1 MSNSNGFIR
10 RMIPLGLC
18 TFLWAGS
25 PATAQTESSGAVA
38 GRAERTPVSVTGVR
52 AEINSEGTSVTVSW
66 ELSESDRVNSVPV
79 GGDLT
84 AGGAFVGVNGVE
96 DYNIW
101 RQGAEDT
108 EPTLVATVNAGETSF
123 VDESFVLGTTYTYS
137 VTATAPAGDNES
149 APTEADTPI
158 DVGPPPAVTL
168 TLDQASLGEGDGV
181 AAVTVTATLSSAW
194 SLNTPVELSISD
206 AGTAEQAEGRDYTA
220 EWTGQTITIAAGES
234 EGSATLLVSVNDDN
248 LAEGDIVETIL
259 LEGTSAVSGGANETA
274 DLAVAG
280 TEITL
285 TDNDVAPTSITLTV
299 DTANLDEGAG
309 ETAVEV
315 TATLG
320 DGSTALLTDTAVAL
334 SLSGTHVDLGP
345 DYEAGE
351 VTITIPA
358 EQTGASSPLTLT
370 PNDDNL
376 AEGDETI
383 EVSGAADGFTV
394 ESASIGLTDNDV
406 APTSIALEVD
416 NSTFGEGDEATVT
429 VTATLGDGST
439 ALLNDTEVA
448 LAVAESDENAAAA
461 GAVTIAAG
469 ETSASGSITLT
480 LLEENLV
487 DGDKTIA
494 LVGTAAGYD
503 IGDIELTVTD
513 NDVAPTSIT
522 LEVDA
527 STFDEGDGDA
537 TITVTAT
544 LGDGSTALLNDTEVA
559 LAVAES
565 DENAAAAGAVTIAAG
580 ETSASGSITLTLLE
594 ENLVDGDK
602 TIALV
607 GTAAGYDIGDIEL
620 TVTDNDVAPTS
631 ITLEVDASTFDEG
644 DGDATITVTATL
656 GDGSTALLNDTEVAL
671 AVAESDENAA
681 AAGAVTIAA
690 GETSASGSITLTLLE
705 ENLVDGDKTIALVG
719 TAAGYDIGDIELTV
733 TDNDVAPTSITL
745 EVDASTFDEG
755 DGDATITVTATLGD
769 GSTALLN
776 DTEVALA
783 VAESDENA
791 AAAGAVTIAAGETS
805 ASGSITLTLLEENL
819 VDGDKTI
826 ALVGTAAGYDI
837 GDIELTVTDN
847 DVAPTSITLEVD
859 ASTFDEGD
867 GDATITVTA
876 TLGDGS
882 TALLNDTEVALA
894 VAESDEN
901 AAAAGAVT
909 IAAGETSAS
918 GSITLTLLEENLV
931 DGDKTIALVGTAAGY
946 DIGDIELTVTDNDVA
961 PTSITLEVDASTF
974 DEGDGDATITVTAT
988 LGDGSTALLNDTEV
1002 ALAVAESDE
1011 NAAAAGA
1018 VTIAAGET
1026 SASGSITLTLLEEN
1040 LVDGDKTIALVGT
1053 AAGYDIGDIELTVTD
1068 NDVAPTSITLEVDA
1082 STFDEGDGDAT
1093 ITVTA
1098 TLGDGSTALLNDT
1111 EVALAVAES
1120 DENAAA
1126 AGAVTI
1132 AAGETSASGSIT
1144 LTLLEENLVDGDK
1157 TIALVGTAAGYDIG
1171 DIELTVTDNDVAPT
1185 SITLEVDA
1193 STFDE
1198 GDGDATITVTATL
1211 GDGSTALLNDTEVAL
1226 AVAESDENAA
1236 AAGAVT
1242 IAAGETSA
1250 SGSITLTLLEENLV
1264 DGDKTIA
1271 LVGTAAGYDI
1281 GDIELT
1287 VTDNDVAP
1295 TSITL
1300 EVDASTFDEGDG
1312 DATITVTA
1320 TLGDGSTA
1328 LLNDTEVAL
1337 AVAESDE
1344 NAAAAGAV
1352 TIAAG
1357 ETSASG
1363 SITLTLLEENLVDGD
1378 KTIALVGTAA
1388 GYDIGDIELTVTDND
1403 VAPTSITLEVD
1414 ASTFDEGDGDAT
1426 ITVTAT
1432 LGDGS
1437 TALLNDT
1444 EVALAVAESD
1454 ENAAA
1459 AGAVTIAAGETSAS
1473 GSITLTLLE
1482 ENLVD
1487 GDKIILLTGTAGG
1500 YDIGDVELTVT
1511 DNDVAPT
1518 TITLSVDTDS
1528 FDEGDG
1534 ETAVTVTAVL
1544 GDGSTALLND
1554 TQITL
1559 SLSGTAEDG
1568 SDYTASIP
1576 TITVAAEQTSGSG
1589 VLTLTPPDDELIPE
1603 YEETIV
1609 VEGAADGFTVASATI
1624 AITDN
1629 DDEPTVVNPIPA
1641 MILYVGGAE
1650 GVMELSGKFRGLDMT
1665 YSATSSAPG
1674 VATVSVEGS
1683 QVTVSAVIEG
1693 ESSIEVTA
1701 MNTIGPDAS
1710 QAFAVT
1716 VMTEPNET
1724 QIVGDALAAIGRTT
1738 LSSVSSAIGTRF
1750 ASRPSSTMMTLAGYS
1765 LLSKGGASHL
1775 GARGFGLQ
1783 PELRYAQASRNEMS
1797 WKQAL
1802 RNTSFAV
1809 PMGEGGGSD
1818 PGLPNWTLWGL
1829 GDYNTFEGTPDYG
1842 SHSGTVTSVYL
1853 GVDKSVAQRA
1863 QLGVTVSY
1871 SMGETDYDFEG
1882 DGASGSGALTTVLT
1896 SVYPYLRFA
1905 PSAGMDIWALGGV
1918 GVGTAENERGVTSTT
1933 EESDLSMTLGLLG
1946 ARQSLG
1952 TMGGLDMA
1960 LRGDA
1965 GMVNLSTAEGE
1976 GVIAD
1981 QAVAAQR
1988 FRLGVEGGHT
1998 FQMASC
2004 AKVTP
2009 YGELSGR
2016 FDGGDGQTGGG
2027 LEAAGGLRY
2036 ECPRSRF
2043 RFEARG
2049 RILALNSAY
2058 SESGGSVMAS
2068 YSPGAD
2074 GLGLS
2079 MALAPHWGASGGG
2092 ARALWRDNAFRTIGR
2107 LGSLRDD
2114 WSMDAQVGYG
2124 MRVQPL
2130 PGVLT
2135 PFAQFM
2141 PAGAGEQMR
2150 LGVRFEGL
2158 GGTAFEMLDLNL
2170 SAGRV
2175 DRRQRYAEHRV
2186 DVRGAMYF

>member
-1 MSNSNGFIR
+1 MSNSSGFIR

-38 GRAERTPVSVTGVR
+38 GRAERTPVSVTGVG

-66 ELSESDRVNSVPV
+66 ELSESDRVTSVPV

-84 AGGAFVGVNGVE
+84 AGGAFVGVNGVD

-108 EPTLVATVNAGETSF
+108 EPTLVGTVNAGETSF
-123 VDESFVLGTTYTYS
+123 VDESFALGTTYTYS

-149 APTEADTPI
+149 APTAADTPI

-168 TLDQASLGEGDGV
+168 TVDQASLGEGDGV
-181 AAVTVTATLSSAW
+181 ATVTVTATLSRTW

-220 EWTGQTITIAAGES
+220 EWTGQLTIAAGES

-248 LAEGDIVETIL
+248 LAEGDIAETIL

-274 DLAVAG
+274 DLDVAG

-345 DYEAGE
+345 DYEASE

-358 EQTGASSPLTLT
+358 EQTGASSTLTLT

-406 APTSIALEVD
+406 APTSITLEVD
-416 NSTFGEGDEATVT
+416 ASTFGEGDGDATIT

-461 GAVTIAAG
+461 GAVTIAAR

-480 LLEENLV
+480 ILEENLV

-527 STFDEGDGDA
+527 STFGEGDGDA

-565 DENAAAAGAVTIAAG
+565 DENAAAAGAVTIAAR
-580 ETSASGSITLTLLE
+580 ETSASGSITLTILE

-602 TIALV
+602 TIALT
-607 GTAAGYDIGDIEL
+607 GTAAGYDIGVVELTVTDNDVPPIITLAVDNSTFGEGDGEATLTVTATLSDGSTALLNDTEVALAVAESDENAAAAAAVTIAAGETSASGALTLTLLDENLVDGDKTIALTGTAAGYDIGVVEL
-620 TVTDNDVAPTS
+620 TVTDNDVAPTT
-631 ITLEVDASTFDEG
+631 ITLEVDASTFGEG
-644 DGDATITVTATL
+644 DGEATITVTATL

-681 AAGAVTIAA
+681 AAAAVTIAA
-690 GETSASGSITLTLLE
+690 GETSASGALALTLLD
-705 ENLVDGDKTIALVG
+705 ENLVDGDKTIALTG
-719 TAAGYDIGDIELTV
+719 TAAGYDIGVVELTVTDNDVPPIITLAVDNSTFGEGDGEATLTVTATLGDGSTALLNDTEVALAVAESDENAAAAAAVTIAAGETSASGALTLTLLDENLVDGDKIILLTGTAGGFDIGVVELTV
-733 TDNDVAPTSITL
+733 TDNDVAPTTITL
-745 EVDASTFDEG
+745 EVVASTFGEG
-755 DGDATITVTATLGD
+755 DGEATITVTATLGD

-791 AAAGAVTIAAGETS
+791 AAAAAVTIAAGETS
-805 ASGSITLTLLEENL
+805 ASGALVLTLKEENL

-826 ALVGTAAGYDI
+826 ALTGTAAGYDI
-837 GDIELTVTDN
+837 GDVELTVTDNDVAPTSITLEVVASTFGEGDGDATITVTATLGDGSTVLLNDTEVALAVAESDENAAAAAAVTIAAGETSGSGSITLTLLDEDLVDGDKTIALTGTAAGYDIGDVELTVTDN

-859 ASTFDEGD
+859 TSTFGEGD
-867 GDATITVTA
+867 GEATLTVTA

-901 AAAAGAVT
+901 AAAAAAVT

-918 GSITLTLLEENLV
+918 GALVLTLKEENLV
-931 DGDKTIALVGTAAGY
+931 DGDKTIALTGTAA
-946 DIGDIELTVTDNDVA
+946 
-961 PTSITLEVDASTF
+961 
-974 DEGDGDATITVTAT
+974 
-988 LGDGSTALLNDTEV
+988 
-1002 ALAVAESDE
+1002 
-1011 NAAAAGA
+1011 
-1018 VTIAAGET
+1018 
-1026 SASGSITLTLLEEN
+1026 
-1040 LVDGDKTIALVGT
+1040 
-1053 AAGYDIGDIELTVTD
+1053 
-1068 NDVAPTSITLEVDA
+1068 
-1082 STFDEGDGDAT
+1082 
-1093 ITVTA
+1093 
-1098 TLGDGSTALLNDT
+1098 
-1111 EVALAVAES
+1111 
-1120 DENAAA
+1120 
-1126 AGAVTI
+1126 
-1132 AAGETSASGSIT
+1132 
-1144 LTLLEENLVDGDK
+1144 
-1157 TIALVGTAAGYDIG
+1157 
-1171 DIELTVTDNDVAPT
+1171 
-1185 SITLEVDA
+1185 
-1193 STFDE
+1193 
-1198 GDGDATITVTATL
+1198 
-1211 GDGSTALLNDTEVAL
+1211 
-1226 AVAESDENAA
+1226 
-1236 AAGAVT
+1236 
-1242 IAAGETSA
+1242 
-1250 SGSITLTLLEENLV
+1250 
-1264 DGDKTIA
+1264 
-1271 LVGTAAGYDI
+1271 
-1281 GDIELT
+1281 
-1287 VTDNDVAP
+1287 
-1295 TSITL
+1295 
-1300 EVDASTFDEGDG
+1300 
-1312 DATITVTA
+1312 
-1320 TLGDGSTA
+1320 
-1328 LLNDTEVAL
+1328 
-1337 AVAESDE
+1337 
-1344 NAAAAGAV
+1344 
-1352 TIAAG
+1352 
-1357 ETSASG
+1357 
-1363 SITLTLLEENLVDGD
+1363 
-1378 KTIALVGTAA
+1378 
-1388 GYDIGDIELTVTDND
+1388 
-1403 VAPTSITLEVD
+1403 
-1414 ASTFDEGDGDAT
+1414 
-1426 ITVTAT
+1426 
-1432 LGDGS
+1432 
-1437 TALLNDT
+1437 
-1444 EVALAVAESD
+1444 
-1454 ENAAA
+1454 
-1459 AGAVTIAAGETSAS
+1459 
-1473 GSITLTLLE
+1473 
-1482 ENLVD
+1482 
-1487 GDKIILLTGTAGG
+1487 G

-1534 ETAVTVTAVL
+1534 ETAVTVIAVL

-1576 TITVAAEQTSGSG
+1576 TITVEAEQTSGSG
-1589 VLTLTPPDDELIPE
+1589 LLTLTPPDELIPE

-1650 GVMELSGKFRGLDMT
+1650 GVMELSDKYRGLDMT

-1750 ASRPSSTMMTLAGYS
+1750 ATRPSSTMMTLAGYS

-1818 PGLPNWTLWGL
+1818 PVLPNWTLWGL

-1918 GVGTAENERGVTSTT
+1918 GAGTAENERGVTSTT

-2027 LEAAGGLRY
+2027 LEAAGGFRY

-2049 RILALNSAY
+2049 RILSLNSAY

-2079 MALAPHWGASGGG
+2079 MALAPHWGAAGGG
-2092 ARALWRDNAFRTIGR
+2092 AQALWRDDSFRTIGR
-2107 LGSLRDD
+2107 LGSRDD

-2141 PAGAGEQMR
+2141 PAGTGEQMR

-2158 GGTAFEMLDLNL
+2158 GGTAFEMLDLNV

>member
-1 MSNSNGFIR
+1 MSNSSGFIR

-38 GRAERTPVSVTGVR
+38 GRAERTPVSVTGVG

-66 ELSESDRVNSVPV
+66 ELSESDRVTSVPV

-84 AGGAFVGVNGVE
+84 AGGAFVGVNGVD

-108 EPTLVATVNAGETSF
+108 EPTLVGTVNAGETSF
-123 VDESFVLGTTYTYS
+123 VDESFALGTTYTYS

-149 APTEADTPI
+149 APTAADTPI

-168 TLDQASLGEGDGV
+168 TVDQASLGEGDGV
-181 AAVTVTATLSSAW
+181 ATVTVTATLSRTW

-220 EWTGQTITIAAGES
+220 EWTGQLTIAAGES

-248 LAEGDIVETIL
+248 LAEGDIAETIL

-274 DLAVAG
+274 DLDVAG

-345 DYEAGE
+345 DYEASE

-358 EQTGASSPLTLT
+358 EQTGASSTLTLT

-406 APTSIALEVD
+406 APTSITLEVD
-416 NSTFGEGDEATVT
+416 ASTFGEGDGDATIT

-461 GAVTIAAG
+461 GAVTIAAR

-480 LLEENLV
+480 ILEENLV

-527 STFDEGDGDA
+527 STFGEGDGDA

-565 DENAAAAGAVTIAAG
+565 DENAAAAGAVTIAAR
-580 ETSASGSITLTLLE
+580 ETSASGSITLTILE

-631 ITLEVDASTFDEG
+631 ITLEVDASTFGEG

-690 GETSASGSITLTLLE
+690 RETSASGSITLTILE

-745 EVDASTFDEG
+745 EVDASTFGEG

-791 AAAGAVTIAAGETS
+791 AAAGAVTIAARETS
-805 ASGSITLTLLEENL
+805 ASGSITLTILEENL

-859 ASTFDEGD
+859 ASTFGEGD

-909 IAAGETSAS
+909 IAARETSAS
-918 GSITLTLLEENLV
+918 GSITLTILEENLV

-974 DEGDGDATITVTAT
+974 GEGDGDATITVTAT

-1018 VTIAAGET
+1018 VTIAARET
-1026 SASGSITLTLLEEN
+1026 SASGSITLTILEEN

-1082 STFDEGDGDAT
+1082 STFGEGDGDAT

-1132 AAGETSASGSIT
+1132 AARETSASGSIT
-1144 LTLLEENLVDGDK
+1144 LTILEENLVDGDK

-1193 STFDE
+1193 STFGE

-1236 AAGAVT
+1236 GGASVT
-1242 IAAGETSA
+1242 IAARETS
-1250 SGSITLTLLEENLV
+1250 SSQSLSLTL
-1264 DGDKTIA
+1264 K
-1271 LVGTAAGYDI
+1271 
-1281 GDIELT
+1281 
-1287 VTDNDVAP
+1287 
-1295 TSITL
+1295 
-1300 EVDASTFDEGDG
+1300 
-1312 DATITVTA
+1312 
-1320 TLGDGSTA
+1320 
-1328 LLNDTEVAL
+1328 
-1337 AVAESDE
+1337 
-1344 NAAAAGAV
+1344 
-1352 TIAAG
+1352 
-1357 ETSASG
+1357 
-1363 SITLTLLEENLVDGD
+1363 
-1378 KTIALVGTAA
+1378 
-1388 GYDIGDIELTVTDND
+1388 
-1403 VAPTSITLEVD
+1403 
-1414 ASTFDEGDGDAT
+1414 
-1426 ITVTAT
+1426 
-1432 LGDGS
+1432 
-1437 TALLNDT
+1437 
-1444 EVALAVAESD
+1444 
-1454 ENAAA
+1454 
-1459 AGAVTIAAGETSAS
+1459 
-1473 GSITLTLLE
+1473 E

-1487 GDKIILLTGTAGG
+1487 GDKIILLTGTAAG

-1589 VLTLTPPDDELIPE
+1589 VLTLTPPDELTPE

-1650 GVMELSGKFRGLDMT
+1650 GVMELSDKFRGLDMT

-1765 LLSKGGASHL
+1765 LLSKGGAPHL

-1797 WKQAL
+1797 WKRAL

-1882 DGASGSGALTTVLT
+1882 VGASGSGALTTVLT

-1933 EESDLSMTLGLLG
+1933 EESDLAMTLGLLG

-2079 MALAPHWGASGGG
+2079 MALAPHWGAAGGG
-2092 ARALWRDNAFRTIGR
+2092 AQALWRDDSFRTIGR

-2141 PAGAGEQMR
+2141 PAGTGEQMR

-2158 GGTAFEMLDLNL
+2158 GGTAFEMLDLNV

>member
-1 MSNSNGFIR
+1 MSNSSGFIR

-25 PATAQTESSGAVA
+25 PATAITLSPEEAA
-38 GRAERTPVSVTGVR
+38 GLAELAPGSVTDVR
-52 AEINSEGTSVTVSW
+52 AKINSQGTSVTVSW
-66 ELSESDRVNSVPV
+66 ELSEDDMVRRVPI
-79 GGDLT
+79 GGDIT
-84 AGGAFVGVNGVE
+84 SGGIFVEINGVE
-96 DYNIW
+96 SYRIW

-108 EPTLVATVNAGETSF
+108 EPTLAGTVNAGETSF
-123 VDESFVLGTTYTYS
+123 VDESFALGTTYTYS

-149 APTEADTPI
+149 APTAADTPI
-158 DVGPPPAVTL
+158 DVGPPPAVRL
-168 TLDQASLGEGDGV
+168 TVDQASLGEGDGV
-181 AAVTVTATLSSAW
+181 ATVTVTATLSRAW

-220 EWTGQTITIAAGES
+220 EWTGQLTIAAGES

-248 LAEGDIVETIL
+248 LAEGDIAETIL

-274 DLAVAG
+274 DLDVAG

-345 DYEAGE
+345 DYEASE

-358 EQTGASSPLTLT
+358 EQTGASSTLTLT

-406 APTSIALEVD
+406 APTSITLEVD
-416 NSTFGEGDEATVT
+416 ASTFGEGDGDATIT

-461 GAVTIAAG
+461 GAVTIAAR

-480 LLEENLV
+480 ILEENLV

-527 STFDEGDGDA
+527 STFGEGDGDA

-565 DENAAAAGAVTIAAG
+565 DENAAAAGAVTIAAR
-580 ETSASGSITLTLLE
+580 ETSASGSITLTILE

-631 ITLEVDASTFDEG
+631 ITLEVDASTFGEG

-690 GETSASGSITLTLLE
+690 RETSASGSITLTILE

-745 EVDASTFDEG
+745 EVDASTFGEG

-791 AAAGAVTIAAGETS
+791 AAAGAVTIAARETS
-805 ASGSITLTLLEENL
+805 ASGSITLTILEENL

-859 ASTFDEGD
+859 ASTFGEGD

-909 IAAGETSAS
+909 IAARETSAS
-918 GSITLTLLEENLV
+918 GSITLTILEENLV

-974 DEGDGDATITVTAT
+974 GEGDGDATITVTAT

-1018 VTIAAGET
+1018 VTIAARET
-1026 SASGSITLTLLEEN
+1026 SASGSITLTILEEN

-1082 STFDEGDGDAT
+1082 STFGEGDGDAT

-1132 AAGETSASGSIT
+1132 AARETSASGSIT
-1144 LTLLEENLVDGDK
+1144 LTILEENLVDGDK

-1193 STFDE
+1193 STFGE

-1236 AAGAVT
+1236 AGASVT
-1242 IAAGETSA
+1242 IAARETS
-1250 SGSITLTLLEENLV
+1250 SSQSLSLTL
-1264 DGDKTIA
+1264 K
-1271 LVGTAAGYDI
+1271 
-1281 GDIELT
+1281 
-1287 VTDNDVAP
+1287 
-1295 TSITL
+1295 
-1300 EVDASTFDEGDG
+1300 
-1312 DATITVTA
+1312 
-1320 TLGDGSTA
+1320 
-1328 LLNDTEVAL
+1328 
-1337 AVAESDE
+1337 
-1344 NAAAAGAV
+1344 
-1352 TIAAG
+1352 
-1357 ETSASG
+1357 
-1363 SITLTLLEENLVDGD
+1363 
-1378 KTIALVGTAA
+1378 
-1388 GYDIGDIELTVTDND
+1388 
-1403 VAPTSITLEVD
+1403 
-1414 ASTFDEGDGDAT
+1414 
-1426 ITVTAT
+1426 
-1432 LGDGS
+1432 
-1437 TALLNDT
+1437 
-1444 EVALAVAESD
+1444 
-1454 ENAAA
+1454 
-1459 AGAVTIAAGETSAS
+1459 
-1473 GSITLTLLE
+1473 E

-1487 GDKIILLTGTAGG
+1487 GDKIILLTGTAAG

-1589 VLTLTPPDDELIPE
+1589 VLALTPPDELIPE

-1650 GVMELSGKFRGLDMT
+1650 GVMELSDKFRGLDMT

-1765 LLSKGGASHL
+1765 LLSKGGAPHL

-1797 WKQAL
+1797 WKRAL

-1882 DGASGSGALTTVLT
+1882 VGASGSGALTTVLT

-1933 EESDLSMTLGLLG
+1933 EESDLAMTLGLLG

-1988 FRLGVEGGHT
+1988 FRLGVEGAHT

-2079 MALAPHWGASGGG
+2079 MALAPHWGAAGGG
-2092 ARALWRDNAFRTIGR
+2092 AQALWRDDSFRTIGR

-2141 PAGAGEQMR
+2141 PAGTGEQMR

>member
-1 MSNSNGFIR
+1 MSNSSGFIR

-25 PATAQTESSGAVA
+25 PATAITLSPEEAA
-38 GRAERTPVSVTGVR
+38 GLAELAPGSVTDVR
-52 AEINSEGTSVTVSW
+52 AKINSQGTSVTVSW
-66 ELSESDRVNSVPV
+66 ELSEDDMVRRVPI
-79 GGDLT
+79 GGDIT
-84 AGGAFVGVNGVE
+84 SGGIFVEINGVE
-96 DYNIW
+96 SYRIW

-108 EPTLVATVNAGETSF
+108 EPTLAGTVNAGETSF
-123 VDESFVLGTTYTYS
+123 VDESFALGTTYTYS

-149 APTEADTPI
+149 APTAADTPI
-158 DVGPPPAVTL
+158 DVGPPPAVRL
-168 TLDQASLGEGDGV
+168 TVDQASLGEGDGV
-181 AAVTVTATLSSAW
+181 ATVTVTATLSRAW

-220 EWTGQTITIAAGES
+220 EWTGQLTIAAGES

-248 LAEGDIVETIL
+248 LAEGDIAETIL

-274 DLAVAG
+274 DLDVAG

-345 DYEAGE
+345 DYEASE

-358 EQTGASSPLTLT
+358 EQTGASSTLTLT

-406 APTSIALEVD
+406 APTSITLEVD
-416 NSTFGEGDEATVT
+416 ASTFGEGDGDATIT

-461 GAVTIAAG
+461 GAVTIAAR

-480 LLEENLV
+480 ILEENLV

-527 STFDEGDGDA
+527 STFGEGDGDA

-565 DENAAAAGAVTIAAG
+565 DENAAAAGAVTIAAR
-580 ETSASGSITLTLLE
+580 ETSASGSITLTILE

-631 ITLEVDASTFDEG
+631 ITLEVDASTFGEG

-690 GETSASGSITLTLLE
+690 RETSASGSITLTILE

-745 EVDASTFDEG
+745 EVDASTFGEG

-791 AAAGAVTIAAGETS
+791 AAAGAVTIAARETS
-805 ASGSITLTLLEENL
+805 ASGSITLTILEENL

-859 ASTFDEGD
+859 ASTFGEGDGDATITVTATLGDGSTALLNDTEVALAVAESDENAAAGASVTIAARETSSSQSLSLTLKEENLVDGDKIILLTGTAAGYDIGDVELTVTDNDVAPTSITLEVDASTFGEGD

-909 IAAGETSAS
+909 IAARETSAS
-918 GSITLTLLEENLV
+918 GSITLTILEENLV

-974 DEGDGDATITVTAT
+974 GEGDGDATITVTAT

-1018 VTIAAGET
+1018 VTIAARET
-1026 SASGSITLTLLEEN
+1026 SASGSITLTILEEN

-1082 STFDEGDGDAT
+1082 STFGEGDGDAT

-1126 AGAVTI
+1126 GASVTI
-1132 AAGETSASGSIT
+1132 AARETSSSQSLS
-1144 LTLLEENLVDGDK
+1144 LTLK
-1157 TIALVGTAAGYDIG
+1157 
-1171 DIELTVTDNDVAPT
+1171 
-1185 SITLEVDA
+1185 
-1193 STFDE
+1193 
-1198 GDGDATITVTATL
+1198 
-1211 GDGSTALLNDTEVAL
+1211 
-1226 AVAESDENAA
+1226 
-1236 AAGAVT
+1236 
-1242 IAAGETSA
+1242 
-1250 SGSITLTLLEENLV
+1250 
-1264 DGDKTIA
+1264 
-1271 LVGTAAGYDI
+1271 
-1281 GDIELT
+1281 
-1287 VTDNDVAP
+1287 
-1295 TSITL
+1295 
-1300 EVDASTFDEGDG
+1300 
-1312 DATITVTA
+1312 
-1320 TLGDGSTA
+1320 
-1328 LLNDTEVAL
+1328 
-1337 AVAESDE
+1337 
-1344 NAAAAGAV
+1344 
-1352 TIAAG
+1352 
-1357 ETSASG
+1357 
-1363 SITLTLLEENLVDGD
+1363 
-1378 KTIALVGTAA
+1378 
-1388 GYDIGDIELTVTDND
+1388 
-1403 VAPTSITLEVD
+1403 
-1414 ASTFDEGDGDAT
+1414 
-1426 ITVTAT
+1426 
-1432 LGDGS
+1432 
-1437 TALLNDT
+1437 
-1444 EVALAVAESD
+1444 
-1454 ENAAA
+1454 
-1459 AGAVTIAAGETSAS
+1459 
-1473 GSITLTLLE
+1473 E

-1487 GDKIILLTGTAGG
+1487 GDKIILLTGTAAG

-1589 VLTLTPPDDELIPE
+1589 VLALTPPDELIPE

-1650 GVMELSGKFRGLDMT
+1650 GVMELSDKFRGLDMT

-1765 LLSKGGASHL
+1765 LLSKGGAPHL

-1797 WKQAL
+1797 WKRAL

-1882 DGASGSGALTTVLT
+1882 VGASGSGALTTVLT

-1933 EESDLSMTLGLLG
+1933 EESDLAMTLGLLG

-1988 FRLGVEGGHT
+1988 FRLGVEGAHT

-2079 MALAPHWGASGGG
+2079 MALAPHWGAAGGG
-2092 ARALWRDNAFRTIGR
+2092 AQALWRDDSFRTIGR

-2141 PAGAGEQMR
+2141 PAGTGEQMR